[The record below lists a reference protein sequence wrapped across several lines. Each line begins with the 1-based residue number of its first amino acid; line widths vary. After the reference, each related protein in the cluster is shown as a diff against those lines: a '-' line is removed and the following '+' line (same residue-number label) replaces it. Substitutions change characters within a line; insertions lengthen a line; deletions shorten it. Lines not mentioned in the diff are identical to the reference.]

1 MSHFSSL
8 LILNIVGFQEP
19 PSSSDLLDLAW
30 KSPLSNSLV
39 VPIHFFYSVRTFKGP
54 VSSQALNSLL
64 QGQVHGPTT
73 APITISVSTC
83 MVLMN
88 STVMIPVCVFINV

>member
-1 MSHFSSL
+1 M
-8 LILNIVGFQEP
+8 
-19 PSSSDLLDLAW
+19 
-30 KSPLSNSLV
+30 
-39 VPIHFFYSVRTFKGP
+39 RTFKGP

-88 STVMIPVCVFINV
+88 STVINHDDDDCCMCFYQCIKYTVHNNVKP